1 MVATQTVTEGRA
13 FPGFVYAVKSIYH
26 QHGLKG
32 FLRGWS
38 ARMMFT
44 APAGAISWSV
54 YEFFKHFLHI
64 ADTDG
69 SDERPAASVADFAK
83 SVNPA
88 NAVNPV
94 KLQAH
99 AYQSDE

>member
-1 MVATQTVTEGRA
+1 M
-13 FPGFVYAVKSIYH
+13 YAVKSIYH

-64 ADTDG
+64 AEGDRKEEAG
-69 SDERPAASVADFAK
+69 PSVTGLAK
-83 SVNPA
+83 
-88 NAVNPV
+88 AVNPV
-94 KLQAH
+94 KLQA
-99 AYQSDE
+99 YRSDE